1 MTPRALELLQV
12 LLPLLTPLAT
22 LAIVMVGFIYNN
34 SRMSDLR
41 SDMLRH
47 MDALKETL
55 RAEMAKNQS
64 ELLHKF
70 ADLDTRLSRLEA
82 QR

>member
-22 LAIVMVGFIYNN
+22 LTIVMVGFIYNN

-41 SDMLRH
+41 SDLLRH

-64 ELLHKF
+64 EILHKF